1 MLYEGNFKDKETELQ
16 MTWIQFGLLAV
27 LNFMSVLGAVSLLR
41 WIDIKRKQKFVD
53 NFLNHMEDKI
63 STEIKF
69 GDLVR
74 RFEED
79 EGRK

>member
-41 WIDIKRKQKFVD
+41 WIDIQRKRKFVD
-53 NFLNHMEDKI
+53 EFLNQMEDKI

-69 GDLVR
+69 GDLVK

>member
-27 LNFMSVLGAVSLLR
+27 LNFMSVLGAVAFLR
-41 WIDIKRKQKFVD
+41 WVDIRRKQKFVD
-53 NFLNHMEDKI
+53 GFLNQMEEKI

-69 GDLVR
+69 GDLVK

-79 EGRK
+79 EER